1 MEPTT
6 VNVHEAKTNL
16 SKLLARVEAGEQIVI
31 ARSGSPVARLVPI
44 RKGKP
49 SDLFGAM
56 KGQWGNVDHLLE
68 PDPEIEEL
76 FGLR

>member
-1 MEPTT
+1 MV

-16 SKLLARVEAGEQIVI
+16 SKLLAQVEAGGVVTI
-31 ARSGSPVARLVPI
+31 ARAGHPVARLVPI
-44 RKGKP
+44 KRKRFA
-49 SDLFGAM
+49 DVFGSM
-56 KGQWGNVDHLLE
+56 SHLPPLPDDFND